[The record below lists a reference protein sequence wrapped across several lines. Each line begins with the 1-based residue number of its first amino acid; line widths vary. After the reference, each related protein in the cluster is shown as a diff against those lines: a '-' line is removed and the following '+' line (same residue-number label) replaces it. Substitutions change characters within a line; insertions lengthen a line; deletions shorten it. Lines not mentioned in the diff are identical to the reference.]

1 MFCFIIIKKLRT
13 EEISYRIT
21 MGEVALVVIS
31 TERSAKLLE
40 GTQLVTV
47 ELQPGPGPWNPS
59 LDP

>member
-1 MFCFIIIKKLRT
+1 MV
-13 EEISYRIT
+13 
-21 MGEVALVVIS
+21 EVALVVIS

-40 GTQLVTV
+40 GTQLFTV